1 MITFMESLQLTT
13 SLSLSLPPSFQTR
26 TSLIEPYILT
36 EGQISISGKTPDRK
50 HKPEGEGL
58 ILSPFQRLWSPL
70 LGACG
75 LNIVTVGTHGT
86 AKVPSPAAM
95 KQCRITGRGQGT
107 REPAMTY
114 PTRDPLPPTRP
125 RLPSLPPFPL
135 VKAESPGSNHSPI
148 ATPLNFTAVHVKSKE
163 NNQ

>member
-1 MITFMESLQLTT
+1 MLAVPIAGSLWFEHHD
-13 SLSLSLPPSFQTR
+13 SR
-26 TSLIEPYILT
+26 
-36 EGQISISGKTPDRK
+36 
-50 HKPEGEGL
+50 
-58 ILSPFQRLWSPL
+58 
-70 LGACG
+70 
-75 LNIVTVGTHGT
+75 THGT
-86 AKVPSPAAM
+86 AKIPNPAAM